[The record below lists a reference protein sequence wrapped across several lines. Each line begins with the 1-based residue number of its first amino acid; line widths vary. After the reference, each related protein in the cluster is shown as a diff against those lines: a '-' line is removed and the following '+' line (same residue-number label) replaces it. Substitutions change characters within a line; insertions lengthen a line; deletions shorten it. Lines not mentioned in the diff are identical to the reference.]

1 MREGTDQATDGR
13 AGASGRRDGAAEQ
26 RAGKPDTASADAPGE
41 REPGGPAAP
50 AAETAGAAEPVE
62 EAADPAASTERVEEV
77 ADALEGAEAAEASRP
92 AKVERAAAE
101 SAGDPRE
108 GGGEEEVRVGPAAAA
123 EPAEPRT
130 AEPRTAEPRT
140 AQPVRGPEPVRA
152 AEPARP
158 EPDPALDPATLVLS
172 KAAPKPIPAAAAAP
186 APARRP
192 EPAAAPE
199 AEPDREPE
207 GAAEAPAADADE
219 PAAESAPD
227 PRNAGRRRLQSA
239 LWPPRLSRGQLV
251 VALLLFSLGLALAI
265 QVRSTNDHHS
275 QLRGARQEDL
285 VRILDELDSRQ
296 QRLQQ
301 EKAELEQSLA
311 KLENS
316 SNQAKEAQE
325 QTRKKVTE
333 LGVLAGTVKATGPG
347 IVLTVDDPQGQVKA
361 DMLLDTLQELR
372 AAGAEAIQINDVRV
386 VVSTHF
392 TDVSGGGV
400 QIDGKKVSQPYRFT
414 VVGNPQDLTPALNI
428 PGGVVRTLESNAAR
442 ATISQQ
448 QKVVVDAV
456 VELKTPQ
463 YAKPAPK

>member
-1 MREGTDQATDGR
+1 MKSAVPV
-13 AGASGRRDGAAEQ
+13 
-26 RAGKPDTASADAPGE
+26 KPV
-41 REPGGPAAP
+41 AP
-50 AAETAGAAEPVE
+50 APV
-62 EAADPAASTERVEEV
+62 
-77 ADALEGAEAAEASRP
+77 RP
-92 AKVERAAAE
+92 AE
-101 SAGDPRE
+101 SRE
-108 GGGEEEVRVGPAAAA
+108 SA
-123 EPAEPRT
+123 EPAESVEAGEEAVDPEPEETAVRPAEPTVEAVDAGDDEVEAAAVEPRPTPVPPRT
-130 AEPRTAEPRT
+130 
-140 AQPVRGPEPVRA
+140 PEPTSA
-152 AEPARP
+152 PEPAAVA
-158 EPDPALDPATLVLS
+158 E
-172 KAAPKPIPAAAAAP
+172 AAPTPGAAP
-186 APARRP
+186 APEVPAEPEAAATP
-192 EPAAAPE
+192 EPAVD
-199 AEPDREPE
+199 DR
-207 GAAEAPAADADE
+207 G
-219 PAAESAPD
+219 
-227 PRNAGRRRLQSA
+227 AGRQRLKAA

-251 VALLLFSLGLALAI
+251 VAVLLFSLGLALAI

-285 VRILDELDSRQ
+285 VRILDELDGRQ

-386 VVSTHF
+386 VVDTYF

-428 PGGVVRTLESNAAR
+428 PGGVVRTLESHQAR
-442 ATISQQ
+442 ATISPQ
-448 QKVVVDAV
+448 QKVLVDALV
-456 VELKTPQ
+456 DLKTPQ

>member
-1 MREGTDQATDGR
+1 MQEEKRGER
-13 AGASGRRDGAAEQ
+13 
-26 RAGKPDTASADAPGE
+26 SADEAVT
-41 REPGGPAAP
+41 GPVEAAAVEAAP
-50 AAETAGAAEPVE
+50 AET
-62 EAADPAASTERVEEV
+62 
-77 ADALEGAEAAEASRP
+77 
-92 AKVERAAAE
+92 VERAERAERAEKVPEKAREKALEKAPVRPAEAPRAGSDAEPEVE
-101 SAGDPRE
+101 SAPPAPR
-108 GGGEEEVRVGPAAAA
+108 RA
-123 EPAEPRT
+123 
-130 AEPRTAEPRT
+130 
-140 AQPVRGPEPVRA
+140 PVV
-152 AEPARP
+152 
-158 EPDPALDPATLVLS
+158 T
-172 KAAPKPIPAAAAAP
+172 P
-186 APARRP
+186 APARAPEVTAETPGADSGPADPAEEP
-192 EPAAAPE
+192 EPE
-199 AEPDREPE
+199 DDQEEPE
-207 GAAEAPAADADE
+207 HAPMSV
-219 PAAESAPD
+219 SAQTVD
-227 PRNAGRRRLQSA
+227 RHAGRRRLMAA

-251 VALLLFSLGLALAI
+251 VALLLFSLGLGLAI

-325 QTRKKVTE
+325 QTRKKATE
-333 LGVLAGTVKATGPG
+333 LGVLAGTVRATGPG

-386 VVSTHF
+386 VVNTYF

-400 QIDGKKVSQPYRFT
+400 QIDGKKVSAPYRFT

-428 PGGVVRTLESNAAR
+428 PGGVVRTLESHQAR

-448 QKVVVDAV
+448 QKVVVDALV
-456 VELKTPQ
+456 DPKTPQ
-463 YAKPAPK
+463 HAKPAPK

>member
-1 MREGTDQATDGR
+1 MSSAPDPGREPAQQEADER
-13 AGASGRRDGAAEQ
+13 AGEGVREDG
-26 RAGKPDTASADAPGE
+26 SGE
-41 REPGGPAAP
+41 REAAAAAGSAPREPAEQVKSAGPDDLPGPDDSPGRDRAVTPEKSSALKKPSGLQKPEAP
-50 AAETAGAAEPVE
+50 AEPVR
-62 EAADPAASTERVEEV
+62 ADPSEER
-77 ADALEGAEAAEASRP
+77 DG
-92 AKVERAAAE
+92 
-101 SAGDPRE
+101 
-108 GGGEEEVRVGPAAAA
+108 
-123 EPAEPRT
+123 EPAEPEP
-130 AEPRTAEPRT
+130 AEEPKRAPKT
-140 AQPVRGPEPVRA
+140 EAAPTEPV
-152 AEPARP
+152 P
-158 EPDPALDPATLVLS
+158 E
-172 KAAPKPIPAAAAAP
+172 AAAAP
-186 APARRP
+186 RAVSVPVEEP
-192 EPAAAPE
+192 EPGQQPEPVAAAD
-199 AEPDREPE
+199 DR
-207 GAAEAPAADADE
+207 
-219 PAAESAPD
+219 S
-227 PRNAGRRRLQSA
+227 AGRRRLKAA

-251 VALLLFSLGLALAI
+251 VAVLLFSLGLALAI

-285 VRILDELDSRQ
+285 VRILDELDGRQ

-386 VVSTHF
+386 VVNTYF

-428 PGGVVRTLESNAAR
+428 PGGVVRTLESHQAR
-442 ATISQQ
+442 ATISPQ
-448 QKVVVDAV
+448 QKVLVDALV
-456 VELKTPQ
+456 DLRTPQ

>member
-1 MREGTDQATDGR
+1 MSSVPESGREPAAEDGR
-13 AGASGRRDGAAEQ
+13 EAAVAGPA
-26 RAGKPDTASADAPGE
+26 AGKPGGEPDGEAVEKAVSKPVREVVDAP
-41 REPGGPAAP
+41 
-50 AAETAGAAEPVE
+50 
-62 EAADPAASTERVEEV
+62 
-77 ADALEGAEAAEASRP
+77 
-92 AKVERAAAE
+92 
-101 SAGDPRE
+101 
-108 GGGEEEVRVGPAAAA
+108 
-123 EPAEPRT
+123 RT
-130 AEPRTAEPRT
+130 D
-140 AQPVRGPEPVRA
+140 G
-152 AEPARP
+152 
-158 EPDPALDPATLVLS
+158 
-172 KAAPKPIPAAAAAP
+172 
-186 APARRP
+186 
-192 EPAAAPE
+192 
-199 AEPDREPE
+199 
-207 GAAEAPAADADE
+207 AADADE
-219 PAAESAPD
+219 AAGTAGETAEAVEPVVASAEKSDAKAELEADSVPEPTLRLTKVTEPAPGAEAETGAKTGAKPESTPAAEPVSGPEPAPEAGSEPEPEPEPVAD
-227 PRNAGRRRLQSA
+227 RSAGRRRLKAA

-251 VALLLFSLGLALAI
+251 VALLLFSLGLGLAI

-325 QTRKKVTE
+325 QTRKKATE

-386 VVSTHF
+386 VVNTYF
-392 TDVSGGGV
+392 TDLSAGGV

-428 PGGVVRTLESNAAR
+428 PGGVVRTLESHQAR
-442 ATISQQ
+442 ATIAQQ
-448 QKVVVDAV
+448 QKVVVDALV
-456 VELKTPQ
+456 DPKSPQ
-463 YAKPAPK
+463 YAKPASK

>member
-1 MREGTDQATDGR
+1 MRLT
-13 AGASGRRDGAAEQ
+13 
-26 RAGKPDTASADAPGE
+26 KVTAPAPGA
-41 REPGGPAAP
+41 EPKTGAKPESAP
-50 AAETAGAAEPVE
+50 AAEPEPTPEPMSEPV
-62 EAADPAASTERVEEV
+62 PG
-77 ADALEGAEAAEASRP
+77 L
-92 AKVERAAAE
+92 
-101 SAGDPRE
+101 
-108 GGGEEEVRVGPAAAA
+108 
-123 EPAEPRT
+123 
-130 AEPRTAEPRT
+130 
-140 AQPVRGPEPVRA
+140 
-152 AEPARP
+152 
-158 EPDPALDPATLVLS
+158 
-172 KAAPKPIPAAAAAP
+172 
-186 APARRP
+186 
-192 EPAAAPE
+192 
-199 AEPDREPE
+199 
-207 GAAEAPAADADE
+207 E
-219 PAAESAPD
+219 PAAEAESEPEPEPEPVAD
-227 PRNAGRRRLQSA
+227 RSAGRRRLKAA

-251 VALLLFSLGLALAI
+251 VALLLFSLGLGLAI

-325 QTRKKVTE
+325 QTRKKATE

-386 VVSTHF
+386 VVNTYF
-392 TDVSGGGV
+392 TDLSAGGV

-428 PGGVVRTLESNAAR
+428 PGGVVRTLESHQAR
-442 ATISQQ
+442 ATIAQQ
-448 QKVVVDAV
+448 QKVVVDALV
-456 VELKTPQ
+456 DPKSPQ
-463 YAKPAPK
+463 YAKPASK

>member
-1 MREGTDQATDGR
+1 MSSVPEPGRGTAEEKTPEAVEVEPATGEPTVDPSTVDSSIVKESTPGESTAEEPTAEEATGKAVEAPEPG
-13 AGASGRRDGAAEQ
+13 AGGAAEETGGD
-26 RAGKPDTASADAPGE
+26 AGQEKSE
-41 REPGGPAAP
+41 
-50 AAETAGAAEPVE
+50 
-62 EAADPAASTERVEEV
+62 
-77 ADALEGAEAAEASRP
+77 AEAELEAGSL
-92 AKVERAAAE
+92 
-101 SAGDPRE
+101 
-108 GGGEEEVRVGPAAAA
+108 
-123 EPAEPRT
+123 
-130 AEPRTAEPRT
+130 
-140 AQPVRGPEPVRA
+140 PEPTLRLAKPVLPRL
-152 AEPARP
+152 EPKEP
-158 EPDPALDPATLVLS
+158 ETTPGPGPGPGAKPAPL
-172 KAAPKPIPAAAAAP
+172 P
-186 APARRP
+186 APAVESKP
-192 EPAAAPE
+192 APE
-199 AEPDREPE
+199 AEP
-207 GAAEAPAADADE
+207 E
-219 PAAESAPD
+219 PAAEPESEPAAEAAEQSPVVD
-227 PRNAGRRRLQSA
+227 RNTGRRRLKAA

-251 VALLLFSLGLALAI
+251 VALLLFSLGLGLAI

-386 VVSTHF
+386 VVNTYF
-392 TDVSGGGV
+392 TDQSGGGV

-428 PGGVVRTLESNAAR
+428 PGGVVRTLESHQAR
-442 ATISQQ
+442 ATITQQ
-448 QKVVVDAV
+448 QKVVVDALV
-456 VELKTPQ
+456 DLKTPQ
-463 YAKPAPK
+463 YAKPASK

>member
-1 MREGTDQATDGR
+1 MSSAPEPGR
-13 AGASGRRDGAAEQ
+13 GAAEEHADGGGNALE
-26 RAGKPDTASADAPGE
+26 RAAEAPGPE
-41 REPGGPAAP
+41 S
-50 AAETAGAAEPVE
+50 AAEAGPAEPVDGAGEVRHADQVDQTE
-62 EAADPAASTERVEEV
+62 EPEKAEGPVAAVEEP
-77 ADALEGAEAAEASRP
+77 E
-92 AKVERAAAE
+92 ERAAVKSDAKPELDAE
-101 SAGDPRE
+101 
-108 GGGEEEVRVGPAAAA
+108 
-123 EPAEPRT
+123 
-130 AEPRTAEPRT
+130 
-140 AQPVRGPEPVRA
+140 
-152 AEPARP
+152 
-158 EPDPALDPATLVLS
+158 
-172 KAAPKPIPAAAAAP
+172 AAP
-186 APARRP
+186 APVVRLAK
-192 EPAAAPE
+192 AAAPE
-199 AEPDREPE
+199 PGPVSELGPASEPE
-207 GAAEAPAADADE
+207 PASEPVAE
-219 PAAESAPD
+219 PAAVDRS
-227 PRNAGRRRLQSA
+227 AGRRRLKAA
-239 LWPPRLSRGQLV
+239 LWPPRMSRGQLV
-251 VALLLFSLGLALAI
+251 VALLLFSLGLGLAI

-325 QTRKKVTE
+325 QTRKKATE

-386 VVSTHF
+386 VVNTYF

-428 PGGVVRTLESNAAR
+428 PGGVVRTLESHQAR
-442 ATISQQ
+442 ATITQQ
-448 QKVVVDAV
+448 QKVVVDALV
-456 VELKTPQ
+456 DLKTPQ
-463 YAKPAPK
+463 YAKPASK

>member
-1 MREGTDQATDGR
+1 MSSVPEAGR
-13 AGASGRRDGAAEQ
+13 VEAEEKKGRGAEPEASEKAVEEPAQDAVAEPSTEAEPDAGAAEQ
-26 RAGKPDTASADAPGE
+26 AEEQAEEGAAEEAEEPAGEPGAAAEKSDAKAEPETEEPAEPVEEPTPEPTAEADAAPE
-41 REPGGPAAP
+41 AAP
-50 AAETAGAAEPVE
+50 AAEPEPEAE
-62 EAADPAASTERVEEV
+62 ADPAA
-77 ADALEGAEAAEASRP
+77 
-92 AKVERAAAE
+92 
-101 SAGDPRE
+101 
-108 GGGEEEVRVGPAAAA
+108 
-123 EPAEPRT
+123 
-130 AEPRTAEPRT
+130 
-140 AQPVRGPEPVRA
+140 
-152 AEPARP
+152 
-158 EPDPALDPATLVLS
+158 
-172 KAAPKPIPAAAAAP
+172 
-186 APARRP
+186 
-192 EPAAAPE
+192 
-199 AEPDREPE
+199 DRL
-207 GAAEAPAADADE
+207 
-219 PAAESAPD
+219 
-227 PRNAGRRRLQSA
+227 AGRRRLKAA

-251 VALLLFSLGLALAI
+251 VALLLFSLGLGLAI

-301 EKAELEQSLA
+301 EKAELEQSLG

-325 QTRKKVTE
+325 QTRKKATE

-386 VVSTHF
+386 VVSTYF

-428 PGGVVRTLESNAAR
+428 PGGVVRTLENNQAR
-442 ATISQQ
+442 ATITQQ

-456 VELKTPQ
+456 VDPKSPQ
-463 YAKPAPK
+463 YAKPATK

>member
-1 MREGTDQATDGR
+1 M
-13 AGASGRRDGAAEQ
+13 
-26 RAGKPDTASADAPGE
+26 P
-41 REPGGPAAP
+41 
-50 AAETAGAAEPVE
+50 AAEPV
-62 EAADPAASTERVEEV
+62 PAAEPE
-77 ADALEGAEAAEASRP
+77 
-92 AKVERAAAE
+92 AE
-101 SAGDPRE
+101 SA
-108 GGGEEEVRVGPAAAA
+108 
-123 EPAEPRT
+123 
-130 AEPRTAEPRT
+130 
-140 AQPVRGPEPVRA
+140 PE
-152 AEPARP
+152 P
-158 EPDPALDPATLVLS
+158 EPDAG
-172 KAAPKPIPAAAAAP
+172 
-186 APARRP
+186 P
-192 EPAAAPE
+192 EPAA
-199 AEPDREPE
+199 D
-207 GAAEAPAADADE
+207 
-219 PAAESAPD
+219 
-227 PRNAGRRRLQSA
+227 RNAGRRRLKAA

-251 VALLLFSLGLALAI
+251 VALLLFSLGLGLAI

-386 VVSTHF
+386 VVNTYF
-392 TDVSGGGV
+392 TDLSGGGV

-428 PGGVVRTLESNAAR
+428 PGGVVRTLESHQAR
-442 ATISQQ
+442 ATITQQ
-448 QKVVVDAV
+448 QKVVVDALV
-456 VELKTPQ
+456 DPKSPQ
-463 YAKPAPK
+463 YAKPASK

>member
-1 MREGTDQATDGR
+1 M
-13 AGASGRRDGAAEQ
+13 
-26 RAGKPDTASADAPGE
+26 PAP
-41 REPGGPAAP
+41 
-50 AAETAGAAEPVE
+50 
-62 EAADPAASTERVEEV
+62 S
-77 ADALEGAEAAEASRP
+77 
-92 AKVERAAAE
+92 
-101 SAGDPRE
+101 
-108 GGGEEEVRVGPAAAA
+108 
-123 EPAEPRT
+123 
-130 AEPRTAEPRT
+130 
-140 AQPVRGPEPVRA
+140 PEPVPKSQPVAKPESKPLPVPAPELLPVPARKSA
-152 AEPARP
+152 PEPEDKPEPEDEPGFEADPEEVEPAP
-158 EPDPALDPATLVLS
+158 MSVS
-172 KAAPKPIPAAAAAP
+172 
-186 APARRP
+186 AR
-192 EPAAAPE
+192 AV
-199 AEPDREPE
+199 DRH
-207 GAAEAPAADADE
+207 
-219 PAAESAPD
+219 S
-227 PRNAGRRRLQSA
+227 GRRRLKAA
-239 LWPPRLSRGQLV
+239 LWPPRMSRGQLV
-251 VALLLFSLGLALAI
+251 VAVLLFALGLGLAI

-386 VVSTHF
+386 VVNTFF

-400 QIDGKKVSQPYRFT
+400 QIDGKKVSAPYRFT

-428 PGGVVRTLESNAAR
+428 PGGVVRTLESHQAR

-448 QKVVVDAV
+448 QKVVVDALV
-456 VELKTPQ
+456 DLKTPQ

>member
-1 MREGTDQATDGR
+1 MPEPGRGEAEEKKPAAVEETAAGPDAR
-13 AGASGRRDGAAEQ
+13 AG
-26 RAGKPDTASADAPGE
+26 
-41 REPGGPAAP
+41 
-50 AAETAGAAEPVE
+50 E
-62 EAADPAASTERVEEV
+62 EAAGKAVGSAEPDPEQKSVPEEPEAAEE
-77 ADALEGAEAAEASRP
+77 AAGAEAEPAKSGAGDKSDAEAELEAGPRQPEP
-92 AKVERAAAE
+92 AVRLTKAATPE
-101 SAGDPRE
+101 P
-108 GGGEEEVRVGPAAAA
+108 GPA
-123 EPAEPRT
+123 T
-130 AEPRTAEPRT
+130 
-140 AQPVRGPEPVRA
+140 PEPVA
-152 AEPARP
+152 GQEPETEGEAV
-158 EPDPALDPATLVLS
+158 E
-172 KAAPKPIPAAAAAP
+172 
-186 APARRP
+186 P
-192 EPAAAPE
+192 EPAGQE
-199 AEPDREPE
+199 
-207 GAAEAPAADADE
+207 PAAD
-219 PAAESAPD
+219 
-227 PRNAGRRRLQSA
+227 RNAGRRRLKAA

-325 QTRKKVTE
+325 QTRKKMTE

-386 VVSTHF
+386 VVNTYF
-392 TDVSGGGV
+392 TDLSGGGV

-428 PGGVVRTLESNAAR
+428 PGGVVRTLESHQAR
-442 ATISQQ
+442 ATITQQ
-448 QKVVVDAV
+448 QKVVVDALV
-456 VELKTPQ
+456 DLKTPQ
-463 YAKPAPK
+463 YAKPASK